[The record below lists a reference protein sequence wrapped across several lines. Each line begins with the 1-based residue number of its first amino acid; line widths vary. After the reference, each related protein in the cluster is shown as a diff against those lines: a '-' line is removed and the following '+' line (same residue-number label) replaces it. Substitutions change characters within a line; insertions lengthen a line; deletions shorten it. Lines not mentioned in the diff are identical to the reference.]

1 MIGLS
6 KLVTIRQTGLHKN
19 KLMMPKI
26 NVKNRI
32 LKTAARLFHQQGFHQ
47 TGINQIIKEA
57 EIARGSLYQH
67 FSGKDELCVEY
78 LEYMHNNWF
87 RDITTFVSNKK
98 SSKAKLLGLFDFLEH
113 YAPEENFRGCFFL
126 NIVTEVPDT
135 ATDIYKTA
143 LAKKEIFKKYI
154 EELVVEHTGNQN
166 DPLAEE
172 IYMLFEGAVS
182 ELQFRKETWP
192 VIISRSMVEKLI
204 R

>member
-1 MIGLS
+1 
-6 KLVTIRQTGLHKN
+6 
-19 KLMMPKI
+19 
-26 NVKNRI
+26 
-32 LKTAARLFHQQGFHQ
+32 QQGFHQ

-154 EELVVEHTGNQN
+154 EELVAQHTGNQN

-182 ELQFRKETWP
+182 ELQFRKQTWP
-192 VIISRSMVEKLI
+192 VVISKNMAKKIIP
-204 R
+204 